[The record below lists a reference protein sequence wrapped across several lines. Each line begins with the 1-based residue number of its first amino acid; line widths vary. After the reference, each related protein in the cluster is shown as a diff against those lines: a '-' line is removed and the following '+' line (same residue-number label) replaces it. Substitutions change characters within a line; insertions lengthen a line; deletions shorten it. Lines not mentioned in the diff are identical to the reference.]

1 MHRKTLHSYTYCFV
15 KNETDD
21 EMPYFNVPY
30 KKYFKKKSYL
40 CSKHNNLTIMKQF
53 LTFITLLFALHTHAV
68 TKEPAMLIKT
78 GAKYYIYN
86 TYYKRYLCTR
96 SDKDG
101 FAGLSEWGVNDSTD
115 YIFSVLASNT
125 DGYYWLQQEKTGKY
139 LQASNASNDTW
150 SVWLTDNLN
159 DTYDSFKWI
168 LNAGISGSISNKRS
182 TDKNLGVDT
191 GQEGQKYIGV
201 YYDKPMSER
210 AEWLFFPVEAKEE
223 NNGQRNKYGKWE
235 YYVDSIRTDVLVLD
249 SAVDYHVLNKT
260 PMGDCQIQI
269 NHDDAWLILENVR
282 PSATVNTYLKNITIH
297 GEPAKNGS
305 NCRVVIYLDGAV
317 VIPQNQSTYLPFIG
331 FEQPQCAGDSY
342 PFYTGANVLGDTD
355 QANNRIR
362 SFVLKRGYM
371 ATVATLKDGTG
382 YSRVFVADHQ
392 DLVVNELPTALNQR
406 ISYINVKKWNYVS
419 KKGWSSTEGQGAINT
434 EGALV
439 KTTWFYTWSA
449 DKSNQLDMEYV
460 PMNTHQYWPSVSS
473 IASKTDCTHMLS
485 INEPEHAEQHTNCSC
500 NENKHGK
507 VSAWTA
513 TTWTPRYQT
522 TGMRIG
528 SPCPTDAS
536 WVKEYIG
543 HIDDMAYRCDFVTF
557 HAYWGSNEAPNIDSW
572 YNQLKSIY
580 DTTKRPIWLTEF
592 NNGASWT
599 TETKPSYEA
608 NGQKMAQIIQ
618 MLENAPF
625 IERYCIY
632 NWDDWHLA
640 VLTWDEGKKSWWVN
654 PAGQA
659 YRDIK
664 PHFAYNA
671 DVQKIPNWWGFDIK
685 SGKSDFAISTLT
697 WVTRDH
703 SGKLT
708 LKNEN
713 IDQTDV
719 LTLEYQKADGTWAV
733 FREVNE
739 RELFDNASFSIM
751 LDGESDVL
759 LPYYQNNPDKLVLRM
774 TIKDIKG
781 KTATSEPY
789 SKDWPTWM
797 KEAMGIDHIN
807 TAEGTNTRYDLNGRL
822 VNPSAKGVQIIKSQG
837 KSIKKAIIQ

>member
-1 MHRKTLHSYTYCFV
+1 M
-15 KNETDD
+15 
-21 EMPYFNVPY
+21 
-30 KKYFKKKSYL
+30 
-40 CSKHNNLTIMKQF
+40 KHF
-53 LTFITLLFALHTHAV
+53 LTLFSLLFVIHTHAV
-68 TKEPAMLIKT
+68 TKEPAMIIKA

-115 YIFSVLASNT
+115 YIFTALASNT
-125 DGYYWLQQEKTGKY
+125 EGYYWLQQEKTDKY

-168 LNAGISGSISNKRS
+168 LNAGTSGSISNKRS
-182 TDKNLGVDT
+182 TDKNLGVDA
-191 GQEGQKYIGV
+191 GQESQKYIGV
-201 YYDKPMSER
+201 YYDKPIGER
-210 AEWLFFPVEAKEE
+210 TEWLFFPVEAKEE
-223 NNGQRNKYGKWE
+223 SNGQQNKYGKWE
-235 YYVDSIRTDVLVLD
+235 YYVDSIKTDVLVLD
-249 SAVDYHVLNKT
+249 SAVDYHVLSKT

-297 GEPAKNGS
+297 GEAAKNGS
-305 NCRVVIYLDGAV
+305 NCRVVIYLDGSV
-317 VIPQNQSTYLPFIG
+317 VIPQNQSTYLPFVG
-331 FEQPQCAGDSY
+331 FEKLQCAGDSY

-355 QANNRIR
+355 QANNRIS

-371 ATVATLKDGTG
+371 ATVATSKDGTG
-382 YSRVFVADHQ
+382 YSRVFVAGHQ
-392 DLVVNELPTALNQR
+392 DLVVNELPTALNRR

-460 PMNTHQYWPSVSS
+460 PMNTHQYWPSVST

-485 INEPEHAEQHTNCSC
+485 INEPEHPEQHTDCSC

-572 YNQLKSIY
+572 YSQLKSIY
-580 DTTKRPIWLTEF
+580 DATKRPIWLTEF

-599 TETKPSYEA
+599 SETKPSYEA

-640 VLTWDEGKKSWWVN
+640 VLTWDNDKKSWWVN

-671 DVQKIPNWWGFDIK
+671 DIQKIPNWWGFDIK
-685 SGKSDFAISTLT
+685 NSKTDFAVSSLT
-697 WVTRDH
+697 WVNRDH

-708 LKNEN
+708 VKNEN
-713 IDQTDV
+713 IDQTDI
-719 LTLEYQKADGTWAV
+719 LTLEYQKADGTWKT
-733 FREVNE
+733 FREINE
-739 RELFDNASFSIM
+739 RELFDNATFSIT

-759 LPYYQNNPDKLVLRM
+759 LPYYQDNPESLVLRM

-789 SKDWPTWM
+789 TKEWPTWV
-797 KEAMGIDHIN
+797 KEAAMGIDNIN
-807 TAEGTNTRYDLNGRL
+807 ENMEGSSTRYDLNGRIA
-822 VNPSAKGVQIIKSQG
+822 NPSAKGVQIIKGQG
-837 KSIKKAIIQ
+837 NSIKKTIIK